1 MVLYK
6 KTSVTAKKG
15 INFIRSAVEDAGSL
29 FHKIEG
35 ENDLGIDALIELIRD
50 EVPLNHQIAVQ
61 IKSGAS
67 YYNSAGEECLIPVEG
82 HREYWLHHPLPF
94 LGIVFV
100 PSLGRAHWIDIK
112 TYLKENPGKAV
123 IRYQTSEANRF
134 DSSTFGRI
142 FVQTIL
148 REIPDLTLLEGIQLF
163 RSSKPDES
171 YLGLITLFR
180 RYPNSESTWNELVQ
194 ALRDWPLEDI
204 RDVMVY
210 FFAHISWHP
219 DIWHTGES
227 ITERTKEH
235 ARKLFAS
242 FGRLEIEKLLTFVDE
257 GAGIARGTIGQSVE
271 AIISA
276 LPNATQCLTEI
287 IADVN
292 LLPFTRECA
301 ALILA
306 MNNGKS
312 SVPTISILAKS
323 GSWFAQELIDHLGR
337 YGEVN
342 PYA

>member
-1 MVLYK
+1 
-6 KTSVTAKKG
+6 
-15 INFIRSAVEDAGSL
+15 
-29 FHKIEG
+29 
-35 ENDLGIDALIELIRD
+35 
-50 EVPLNHQIAVQ
+50 
-61 IKSGAS
+61 
-67 YYNSAGEECLIPVEG
+67 
-82 HREYWLHHPLPF
+82 
-94 LGIVFV
+94 
-100 PSLGRAHWIDIK
+100 
-112 TYLKENPGKAV
+112 
-123 IRYQTSEANRF
+123 
-134 DSSTFGRI
+134 
-142 FVQTIL
+142 
-148 REIPDLTLLEGIQLF
+148 
-163 RSSKPDES
+163 
-171 YLGLITLFR
+171 
-180 RYPNSESTWNELVQ
+180 
-194 ALRDWPLEDI
+194 
-204 RDVMVY
+204 MVY

>member
-1 MVLYK
+1 M
-6 KTSVTAKKG
+6 
-15 INFIRSAVEDAGSL
+15 EDAGSL

-67 YYNSAGEECLIPVEG
+67 CYNSAGEECLIPVKG
-82 HREYWLHHPLPF
+82 HREYWLHHPLPV

-180 RYPNSESTWNELVQ
+180 RYPNSESTWNELV
-194 ALRDWPLEDI
+194 
-204 RDVMVY
+204 
-210 FFAHISWHP
+210 
-219 DIWHTGES
+219 
-227 ITERTKEH
+227 
-235 ARKLFAS
+235 
-242 FGRLEIEKLLTFVDE
+242 
-257 GAGIARGTIGQSVE
+257 
-271 AIISA
+271 
-276 LPNATQCLTEI
+276 
-287 IADVN
+287 
-292 LLPFTRECA
+292 
-301 ALILA
+301 
-306 MNNGKS
+306 
-312 SVPTISILAKS
+312 
-323 GSWFAQELIDHLGR
+323 
-337 YGEVN
+337 
-342 PYA
+342 

>member
-15 INFIRSAVEDAGSL
+15 INFVRSAVEDAGSL

-35 ENDLGIDALIELIRD
+35 DNDLGIDALIELVRD
-50 EVPLNHQIAVQ
+50 EVPLNRQIAVQ

-67 YYNSAGEECLIPVEG
+67 YYNSAGAECLIPVEG
-82 HREYWLHHPLPF
+82 HRKYWLHHPLPV

-112 TYLKENPGKAV
+112 TYLKKNPSKPV

-142 FVQTIL
+142 FVPTIL
-148 REIPDLTLLEGIQLF
+148 REIPDLTLPEGIRLF

-180 RYPNSESTWNELVQ
+180 RYPNSESTWNELIQ

-204 RDVMVY
+204 PDVMVY
-210 FFAHISWHP
+210 FLAHIPWHP

-227 ITERTKEH
+227 ITEQTKKH

-242 FGRLEIEKLLTFVDE
+242 FGRSEIEKLLAFIDE
-257 GAGIARGTIGQSVE
+257 EAGIERGTIGQSVE

-276 LPNATQCLTEI
+276 LPSATPCLNEI
-287 IADVN
+287 VADAN
-292 LLPFTRECA
+292 LLRFTRECA

-306 MNNGKS
+306 MNNGKAS
-312 SVPTISILAKS
+312 IPAISKLAKS
-323 GSWFAQELIDHLGR
+323 GSWFAQELIDHMAR
-337 YGEVN
+337 YGEAN

>member
-6 KTSVTAKKG
+6 ETNVTAKKG
-15 INFIRSAVEDAGSL
+15 INFIRSAVEGAGSL

-50 EVPLNHQIAVQ
+50 EVPLNRQIAVQ

-67 YYNSAGEECLIPVEG
+67 YYNSPGEQCLIPVQD
-82 HREYWLHHPLPF
+82 HREYWLNHPLPV

-100 PSLGRAHWIDIK
+100 PSLGRAYWTDIK
-112 TYLKENPGKAV
+112 TYLKDNPGKSV
-123 IRYQTSEANRF
+123 IRYHTSDANRF
-134 DSSTFGRI
+134 DRSTFGRI
-142 FVQTIL
+142 FVPTIL
-148 REIPDLTLLEGIQLF
+148 REIPDLTLPEGIQLF
-163 RSSKPDES
+163 RSSKQDES
-171 YLGLITLFR
+171 DLGLITLFR

-194 ALRDWPLEDI
+194 AFRDWPFEDI
-204 RDVMVY
+204 PDVMAY
-210 FFAHISWHP
+210 FLAHIPWHP
-219 DIWHTGES
+219 DICHIGES
-227 ITERTKEH
+227 ITEKTKTH
-235 ARKLFAS
+235 ARKLFAG
-242 FGRLEIEKLLTFVDE
+242 FGKSEIEKLLAFIDE
-257 GAGIARGTIGQSVE
+257 EAGIARGTIGQSVE

-276 LPNATQCLTEI
+276 VPNSLQCLTEI
-287 IADVN
+287 VVDVN

-306 MNNGKS
+306 MKNGKS

-323 GSWFAQELIDHLGR
+323 GSCFSQELIDHLGR